1 MPKIAPFLW
10 FDTQAEEAMTFY
22 TSLFDQAEIVSL
34 TRYTEGPFAG
44 KVLTGEF
51 DLAGQRF
58 MALDGGPAFKFT
70 PALSFFVSCENA
82 AEVERLWAGLVEGA
96 NILMPLDRY
105 PHSEKFGWLED
116 KYGLSWQLN
125 LGAGAK
131 KIAPFLTFVGDQN
144 GNAEEALRF
153 YTSLFEGAQILH
165 ISHYAEGDHGT
176 VGTLKYG
183 LCSLADQT
191 FMAIDSNLGHAF
203 TFSEAISF
211 QVLCGTQAEVD
222 FLWEQLS
229 AVPQAE
235 QCGWLKDKYGISW
248 QIIPT
253 ELPKLLTDSD
263 PVKVQ
268 RVMQAMLQMKKI
280 EVAALQS
287 AYAG

>member
-211 QVLCGTQAEVD
+211 SGAVRNTSRGGFLVGTA
-222 FLWEQLS
+222 LGG
-229 AVPQAE
+229 AA
-235 QCGWLKDKYGISW
+235 G
-248 QIIPT
+248 
-253 ELPKLLTDSD
+253 
-263 PVKVQ
+263 
-268 RVMQAMLQMKKI
+268 RAMRL
-280 EVAALQS
+280 A
-287 AYAG
+287 